1 MPCPWGGR
9 QACAH
14 KCVWLTPEA
23 KQASGRLANLRV
35 HHTRKMFK
43 KRPARNSGCFCP
55 LTLEN
60 GTWREK
66 ANATRGRGRV
76 QGPGSRQE
84 GPRGPCRLA
93 VHAQAQPAHPQ
104 PGETQEEGQLPAVKG
119 ILNSVLQHETGSST
133 PNRVY
138 SFLL

>member
-55 LTLEN
+55 SR
-60 GTWREK
+60 WRTEHGERK
-66 ANATRGRGRV
+66 QKRTGGEAE
-76 QGPGSRQE
+76 S
-84 GPRGPCRLA
+84 RGPAPGRKDPG
-93 VHAQAQPAHPQ
+93 VPA
-104 PGETQEEGQLPAVKG
+104 GLPCMPRPS
-119 ILNSVLQHETGSST
+119 LPT
-133 PNRVY
+133 PNQGKHRRRD
-138 SFLL
+138 SCQP